1 MAITAEE
8 IKELRD
14 QTGISVMQCKRAL
27 EEAGGDR
34 AKALEILK
42 AQSGVIAQK
51 KGDRALGAGTVA
63 AYIHTTKTVGALVT
77 LSCETDFVAKNEEFT
92 RLAYDIAMQV
102 VATEPSYLS
111 KADMPAGAPAGE
123 AERVLL
129 DQPFI
134 KDPTHTIGELIA
146 VAVQKFGERIVIAKF
161 IRFSTKD

>member
-1 MAITAEE
+1 
-8 IKELRD
+8 
-14 QTGISVMQCKRAL
+14 
-27 EEAGGDR
+27 
-34 AKALEILK
+34 
-42 AQSGVIAQK
+42 
-51 KGDRALGAGTVA
+51 
-63 AYIHTTKTVGALVT
+63 
-77 LSCETDFVAKNEEFT
+77 
-92 RLAYDIAMQV
+92 
-102 VATEPSYLS
+102 YLS